1 MTAKLISTN
10 SEKIIYEFQYYIHD
24 DVIIRIT
31 SNLKNPYQNGKSLIR
46 RSIHIINKIIN
57 K

>member
-31 SNLKNPYQNGKSLIR
+31 SNLKNPYRNGKSLIR